1 MSSLNSSPFLFIEN
15 VSKSF
20 RGLSA
25 LSNISFQAER
35 GEIIGIIGPNGAGKT
50 TLFQIISGFCQP
62 DNGKV
67 HFDGQIISNKKPY
80 EISLLGIARTF
91 QIVKPLRGLSVLEN
105 VMVAPLAH
113 SFSFSQAEDQA
124 FSILKL
130 LELRDKRDVLAE
142 HLTLPEKKRL
152 EVARALATSPK
163 VLLLDEVM
171 AGLRPTE
178 VDRMITILQQ
188 VNQQTEVTI
197 LMIEHAMRAVMACC
211 SRLVVLHHGEKIAE
225 DTPKAITKHPDVIRS
240 YLGQELC

>member
-1 MSSLNSSPFLFIEN
+1 MKSNSSSFLFVEN
-15 VSKSF
+15 ISKSF
-20 RGLSA
+20 KGLA
-25 LSNISFQAER
+25 AINNVSFQAEK

-50 TLFQIISGFCQP
+50 TLFQIISGFIQP
-62 DNGKV
+62 DHGKV
-67 HFDGQIISNKKPY
+67 YFEGKAISNNKPY

-105 VMVAPLAH
+105 VMIGPLAH
-113 SFSFSQAEDQA
+113 SFSFSQSEDQA
-124 FSILKL
+124 LSILRL
-130 LELRDKRDVLAE
+130 LELRDKKDILAE
-142 HLTLPEKKRL
+142 NLTLPEKKRL

-163 VLLLDEVM
+163 LLLLDEVM

-178 VDRMITILQQ
+178 VDRMIAILQQ
-188 VNQQTEVTI
+188 INQQTEVTI

-211 SRLVVLHHGEKIAE
+211 ERLIVLHHGEKIAE